1 MKALVVY
8 ESLFGNT
15 EQVARAVAE
24 GLAETLE
31 VETYEVADAPKAV
44 REFLSLIV
52 IGGPTHAFSLSRPST
67 RAEAHKRG
75 ATKGASDFGVR
86 EWLEGL
92 PTGPHSES
100 VATFDT
106 RADRARHLPGSA
118 AKKATRMA
126 RAHRLHPRHC
136 TGELLRER
144 HGRAPAPGRAR
155 PRPRLGPRAG
165 HGRDGPVPRRR
176 QSLVRMSPQGSD
188 SRDGIDRASLN
199 DLVTLARGQSGRLPA
214 VPRLRRRLQRA
225 PLGCGRPVWVD
236 DVHFDLDEH
245 LSTVELSPG
254 RCPRKAAVST
264 PTTKRCCRSPVVW
277 CARLWTGSHPS
288 GLHDGSP
295 G

>member
-126 RAHRLHPRHC
+126 RAHGYTHPIAPESFYVSD
-136 TGELLRER
+136 TDGPLLPGELD
-144 HGRAPAPGRAR
+144 RAR
-155 PRPRLGPRAG
+155 AWGRELATVVTDLSRGAG
-165 HGRDGPVPRRR
+165 KVW
-176 QSLVRMSPQGSD
+176 
-188 SRDGIDRASLN
+188 
-199 DLVTLARGQSGRLPA
+199 SG
-214 VPRLRRRLQRA
+214 
-225 PLGCGRPVWVD
+225 
-236 DVHFDLDEH
+236 
-245 LSTVELSPG
+245 
-254 RCPRKAAVST
+254 
-264 PTTKRCCRSPVVW
+264 
-277 CARLWTGSHPS
+277 
-288 GLHDGSP
+288 
-295 G
+295 